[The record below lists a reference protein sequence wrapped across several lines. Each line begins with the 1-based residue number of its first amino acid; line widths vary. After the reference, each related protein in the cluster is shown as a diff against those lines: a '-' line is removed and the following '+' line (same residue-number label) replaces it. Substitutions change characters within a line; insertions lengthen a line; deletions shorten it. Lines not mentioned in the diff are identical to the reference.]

1 MDSFAEGDLHEP
13 AQLRLDRAGARHRS
27 DRGEPPAH
35 YAALGVKRDVCCRT
49 AARLAIDLELE
60 APVPALVLSFITRID
75 DAEKE
80 LRARLGRA

>member
-1 MDSFAEGDLHEP
+1 M
-13 AQLRLDRAGARHRS
+13 
-27 DRGEPPAH
+27 
-35 YAALGVKRDVCCRT
+35 KRDVCCRT